1 MAIQSKYKP
10 DINIPATEMRKLGLS
25 QKRWIRADAEK
36 GVSQGLVA
44 TRFGSYRS
52 EAYKKYKANYMK
64 RFTDRTG
71 NKGTKLK
78 SHQGQAVVSNETGFV
93 NETLT
98 GAMFRDM
105 FIQEAID
112 NSVTISYAA
121 KDAGKVL
128 GAQDRNRILV
138 DLNKDNRDKS
148 VDEIFK
154 IISKNIDDWARED
167 INITIKLL

>member
-10 DINIPATEMRKLGLS
+10 DINIPANEMRKLGLAE
-25 QKRWIRADAEK
+25 KRWIRDDALK
-36 GVSQGLVA
+36 GISQGLVA
-44 TRFGSYRS
+44 TKFGSYTS

-71 NKGTKLK
+71 AKGTKLK
-78 SHQGQAVVSNETGFV
+78 AYQGQAVVSNETGFV

-105 FIQEAID
+105 FVEEAID

-128 GAQDRNRILV
+128 GAQDRDRIIV
-138 DLNKDNRDKS
+138 DLNQANRDKA

-154 IISKNIDDWARED
+154 IVSKNVDDWAKED
-167 INITIKLL
+167 ISITIKI

>member
-10 DINIPATEMRKLGLS
+10 DINIPALEMRKIGLLE
-25 QKRWIRADAEK
+25 KRWIKEDALK
-36 GVSQGLVA
+36 GISQGLVA
-44 TRFGSYRS
+44 QRFGNYTS

-78 SHQGQAVVSNETGFV
+78 SHQGQAVVSNETAFV

-105 FIQEAID
+105 FVQEAID

-128 GAQDRNRILV
+128 GAQDRNRIIV
-138 DLNKDNRDKS
+138 DLNKDNRDKV
-148 VDEIFK
+148 VDEMFK
-154 IISKNIDDWARED
+154 VISKNIDDWSKED